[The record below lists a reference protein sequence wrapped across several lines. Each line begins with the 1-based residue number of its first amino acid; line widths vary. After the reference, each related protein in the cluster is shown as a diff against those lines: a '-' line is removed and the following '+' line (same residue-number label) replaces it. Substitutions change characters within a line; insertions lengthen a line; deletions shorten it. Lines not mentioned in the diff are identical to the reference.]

1 MVRSFRRLQLVILVL
16 SVFTIRPLS
25 ALSINHHNFIYSS
38 KYASLIVNSDNGKVI
53 HSHNAK
59 MIRYPASLAKI
70 MTIYILFDEI
80 KKGKIHPNHIIKI
93 SRNAASQP
101 RTNLNLRPGTKI
113 KVKEAIL
120 ALIVRSAN
128 DVAVGIAEAI
138 SGSEENFARLMNTKA
153 RLLGM
158 KNTVF
163 CNASGLPDR
172 RQVTTAHDMAILAL
186 AMQRNHAQFYHLFSR
201 TSFKFGNQIIKSHNH
216 VLRKNKWVDGMKTG
230 YINDSGFNIIT
241 TAKRP
246 EGRLIA
252 VVMGGNTAASRDY
265 HTLSLLETAYRSIS
279 TKAPIKKPI
288 ITTNYQEPKKSA
300 PKKQIKVVAT
310 NKPKPNEFVARKP
323 DIFGVLQNNQTY
335 VVKGIR
341 QGR

>member
-1 MVRSFRRLQLVILVL
+1 M
-16 SVFTIRPLS
+16 
-25 ALSINHHNFIYSS
+25 
-38 KYASLIVNSDNGKVI
+38 NSENGKII

-93 SRNAASQP
+93 SKNAASQP
-101 RTNLNLRPGTKI
+101 RINLNLKPGTKI

-138 SGSEENFARLMNTKA
+138 SDSEENFVKLMNIKA

-172 RQVTTAHDMAILAL
+172 RQITTAHDMAILAL
-186 AMQRNHAQFYHLFSR
+186 AMQRNHSKFYHLFSR
-201 TSFKFGNQIIKSHNH
+201 TSFKFSNQIIKSHNH

-265 HTLSLLETAYRSIS
+265 HTLALLETAYRSIS
-279 TKAPIKKPI
+279 YKAPIKKPI
-288 ITTNYQEPKKSA
+288 VTT
-300 PKKQIKVVAT
+300 KVT
-310 NKPKPNEFVARKP
+310 SNKPMSHLNRKP
-323 DIFGVLQNNQTY
+323 DIFGILQNDQTY
-335 VVKGIR
+335 VVKGVR